1 MNSGEKVSG
10 GLVIA
15 GGDSSEFLE
24 LADEILDEMRALYI
38 SLSNGAASCGY
49 F

>member
-1 MNSGEKVSG
+1 MNPGEEVSG

-24 LADEILDEMRALYI
+24 LADEILDEMLCTPLCR
-38 SLSNGAASCGY
+38 NGAASCGY